1 MTITKLKNSKNNNVK
16 SFDIENKWKWW
27 VESDKSVSFISQRD

>member
-16 SFDIENKWKWW
+16 SFDIENKGI
-27 VESDKSVSFISQRD
+27 EREIERA